1 MCGVHFFPSTS
12 KLWHYTEF
20 LVQTGSGR
28 FSCFLFVM
36 ESLSFFITFTI
47 DSWCVL
53 VSTNCA
59 EIAVVIHSVICFGWT
74 GALGSNDSSFSQNCG
89 SNNWQPQASS

>member
-1 MCGVHFFPSTS
+1 
-12 KLWHYTEF
+12 
-20 LVQTGSGR
+20 
-28 FSCFLFVM
+28 M

-53 VSTNCA
+53 ASTNAA
-59 EIAVVIHSVICFGWT
+59 EIAVVIHSVIGFGWT

-89 SNNWQPQASS
+89 SNNCQPQASS